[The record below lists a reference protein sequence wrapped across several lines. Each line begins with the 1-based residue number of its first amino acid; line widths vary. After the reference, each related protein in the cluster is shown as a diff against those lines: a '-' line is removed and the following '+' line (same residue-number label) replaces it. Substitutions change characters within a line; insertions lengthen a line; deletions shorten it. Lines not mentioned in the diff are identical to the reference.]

1 MPSKQQRR
9 QKALK
14 EKLREEATAKK
25 SAKEAAEQAAKA
37 AKQGIGH
44 STAWSHHCSHRS
56 RCHAGPGPLSLT
68 EDGAGDSVDMGTNVV
83 GGWKARCRRPSL
95 DASGHG
101 AEAEARAASGDRR
114 LGRGA
119 KRRRELKAGAL
130 CEYCRVLIFV
140 S

>member
-1 MPSKQQRR
+1 MGAQARTGHQHLPTSSTAASAAGYGRCGQRR
-9 QKALK
+9 
-14 EKLREEATAKK
+14 
-25 SAKEAAEQAAKA
+25 
-37 AKQGIGH
+37 
-44 STAWSHHCSHRS
+44 
-56 RCHAGPGPLSLT
+56 
-68 EDGAGDSVDMGTNVV
+68 DGASDPAAPLHRRVRYINVV

-130 CEYCRVLIFV
+130 CEYCRVLIL
-140 S
+140 